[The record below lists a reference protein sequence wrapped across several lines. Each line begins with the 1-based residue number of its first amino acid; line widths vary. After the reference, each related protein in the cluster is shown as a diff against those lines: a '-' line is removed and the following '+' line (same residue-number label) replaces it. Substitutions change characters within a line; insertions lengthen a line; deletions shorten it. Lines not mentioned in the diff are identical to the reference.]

1 MTRPGGGCSCW
12 RAPVS
17 CNRCLGFGIS
27 WPATLRIVFV
37 GSARSRPA
45 ALCPIGGHLVPS
57 GGNGAALGHSNRIA
71 PSREERLIEVRGWFG
86 DPGQVTAGAVPV
98 CVTIPGEAHV
108 VQRGG
113 VRCVKRRIRGL
124 STGSACRR
132 RYRRELDCVG
142 IVALV
147 LSRAGFVHACRLS
160 SARSACRSHIRH
172 CMHSPASHFCQICM
186 KRKSGF

>member
-1 MTRPGGGCSCW
+1 MTR
-12 RAPVS
+12 
-17 CNRCLGFGIS
+17 L
-27 WPATLRIVFV
+27 
-37 GSARSRPA
+37 
-45 ALCPIGGHLVPS
+45 
-57 GGNGAALGHSNRIA
+57 
-71 PSREERLIEVRGWFG
+71 
-86 DPGQVTAGAVPV
+86 GQVTAGAVPV

-172 CMHSPASHFCQICM
+172 CKHSPALYEKEKWFLRCLESNDRQVT
-186 KRKSGF
+186 RLAVAPLLSGFSVSALFQAILRLFAQGRRPLVCLVPPRSVGLAPLLAPLLKS